1 MAKKQEQTI
10 TFVGEPNFE
19 RFFTVLGQVLSNKLG
34 VELTLIGI
42 REKTDEEKQKG
53 TIINII

>member
-1 MAKKQEQTI
+1 MKKREQTI

-42 REKTDEEKQKG
+42 HQRTDEEKKNG
-53 TIINII
+53 TFIDFI

>member
-1 MAKKQEQTI
+1 MKKREQTI